1 MPSLFTALL
10 CSVLLVILTGC
21 QRLPDHPD
29 HSESQ
34 PFRYQSTAQSS
45 ASAPLI
51 TPVTQAMSTL
61 QTAYASLQKQYPN
74 QQPIYPIRSAN
85 DAFASRAALIRSA
98 QHRIDLQY
106 YIWNDD
112 LVGRLLLLELKNA
125 AARGVQVRLLLD
137 DNSTSG
143 LDGYLTALSR
153 QPNFEIRLFNPFA
166 HRTLRFI
173 DYLTDF
179 DRQQRRM
186 HNKTLIA
193 DDAFLIVGGR
203 NVGDSYFREDSKGTV
218 FTDLDVLTAGA
229 PVQQA
234 SLFFDKFWNSQYS
247 YPVWQVIEPNGD
259 DEYDAMQLLAK
270 TPRLPQAQRYIN
282 SLKDTPFVQDA
293 LDQQLSWVW
302 AKATFLSDSPNKLSQ
317 QLDLEHSVA
326 AQLFTRLKNSTQQVD
341 IVSAYFVPT
350 AEDVATL
357 TGLVKAGISVR
368 VLTNSLASTDVPA
381 VHAFY
386 ANHRHALLAG
396 GVQLYE
402 FRANDPLPT
411 LSIGGSK
418 GSTLTSDASLHAKIF
433 GWDLQQF
440 FVGSFNM
447 DPRSDRYNTE
457 CGLLVYS
464 PALATRL
471 SDLMDRQMGL
481 WAYQVIQNPAALDQ
495 LQWVE
500 QVDGRPVY
508 HDQEP
513 NASWLDRI
521 AMTIAGW
528 LPIQQYM

>member
-1 MPSLFTALL
+1 MPSLFATL
-10 CSVLLVILTGC
+10 CCVFMLMIMSGC

-29 HSESQ
+29 HSKQ
-34 PFRYQSTAQSS
+34 QAAPYQSNPKNI
-45 ASAPLI
+45 ASAPEI
-51 TPVTQAMSTL
+51 TPAIQAMSTL
-61 QTAYASLQKQYPN
+61 QTAYVSLQKQYPT

-85 DAFASRAALIRSA
+85 DAFASRAALIRAA
-98 QHRIDLQY
+98 QYSIDLQY

-112 LVGRLLLLELKNA
+112 LVGRLLLLELKHA
-125 AARGVQVRLLLD
+125 AARGVKVRLLLD

-166 HRTLRFI
+166 HRTLRML
-173 DYLTDF
+173 DYLRDF
-179 DRQQRRM
+179 DHQQRRM

-193 DDAFLIVGGR
+193 DQSFLIVGGR
-203 NVGDSYFREDSKGTV
+203 NVGDSYFREDNKGTV

-229 PVQQA
+229 PVKQA
-234 SLFFDKFWNSQYS
+234 GLFFEKFWNSPDS
-247 YPVWQVIEPNGD
+247 YPVWQVIEPDGD
-259 DEYDAMQLLAK
+259 AESDAMALLAK
-270 TPRLPQAQRYIN
+270 TPRLPQAQRYID
-282 SLKDTPFVQDA
+282 SMKDTPFVQDA
-293 LDQQLSWVW
+293 LDRQLDWVW
-302 AKATFLSDSPNKLSQ
+302 AKAEFLSDSPAKLSRELRLKQ
-317 QLDLEHSVA
+317 SVS
-326 AQLFTRLKNSTQQVD
+326 AQLSKRLQQSKRHVD

-350 AEDVATL
+350 AADVATL
-357 TGLVKAGISVR
+357 TGLVKAGVSVR

-402 FRANDPLPT
+402 FRANDSLP
-411 LSIGGSK
+411 SFSVGGSK
-418 GSTLTSDASLHAKIF
+418 GSTLSSDASLHAKIF

-440 FVGSFNM
+440 FVGSYNM

-471 SDLMDRQMGL
+471 NDLLNRQMGL
-481 WAYQVIQNPAALDQ
+481 WAYQVIQNPNDLDE

-500 QVDGRPVY
+500 QVDGRPIY
-508 HDQEP
+508 HDHEP
-513 NASWLDRI
+513 NASWLDRVS
-521 AMTIAGW
+521 MTIAGW